1 VGKSA
6 QQLSREGRMLQ
17 EKGRGLNSRSK
28 EGKSKCQTP
37 RQVQEIVRYTPD
49 SLEGVERP
57 GSWNLPER
65 DLDFQ
70 SKECTFYSVES
81 EEL

>member
-1 VGKSA
+1 
-6 QQLSREGRMLQ
+6 MPD
-17 EKGRGLNSRSK
+17 
-28 EGKSKCQTP
+28 P